1 MKEHFINV
9 AKVIALAANFYL
21 LQLLLPN
28 GDMTMAFWPL
38 VIAAGAQLVGGAAN
52 RNAAKKANRKNRKQ
66 AEAERRLQYQLWNE
80 GNALFGPYSMTDP
93 GLNYFQL
100 SKQSDERLLELARK
114 YGISSRKIEEKYKV
128 KKKRWY
134 DPAGLFGSKTKTR
147 MVLDREALI
156 AELQQK
162 SGRPDKEMFQG
173 AVNRF
178 REAMPYS
185 EVASYADIPSMYE
198 GLQRGADETAKGI
211 YDDSLTDRRISF
223 YQPVFDAR
231 QGMVDARKQAEE
243 TALQDTLGNLEAG
256 QRRKGYS
263 GDSLAGLQLEGRARK
278 ASAGTISKMQML
290 ANLQN
295 QTDVLNQR
303 MKGQELKLNN
313 MGLANTQASRA
324 AQMRMLPVTAATDA
338 ALQSQK
344 AMQFYRMRQGAP
356 QLPGLPQY
364 QQLPTNTE
372 LIAKTVGTVA
382 GGVMQQNAQ
391 DSYMANLKDIAKIQY
406 GQGGGTQQPGYLPPP
421 SGNAFSKQP
430 IYGGANV
437 RPPGW

>member
-9 AKVIALAANFYL
+9 TKVIALAANFYL

-28 GDMTMAFWPL
+28 SGGGMTIAWWPL
-38 VIAAGAQLVGGAAN
+38 IMAGAQLLGGAAN

-66 AEAERRLQYQLWNE
+66 SEAERRLQYQLWNE

-93 GLNYFQL
+93 GMNYFQL
-100 SKQSDERLLELARK
+100 SKQSDNRLLELAAK
-114 YGISSRKIEEKYKV
+114 YGISSRQIEEKYKV

-162 SGRPDKEMFQG
+162 SGRPDKEMFQHQL
-173 AVNRF
+173 AQHRD
-178 REAMPYS
+178 AMPYS
-185 EVASYADIPSMYE
+185 DVASYADIPSMYE
-198 GLQRGADETAKGI
+198 GLQRGADETARGI

-231 QGMVDARKQAEE
+231 QGMVDARRQAEE

-263 GDSLAGLQLEGRARK
+263 GDSWAGLQLEGRARK

-344 AMQFYRMRQGAP
+344 AMQFYKMRQGAP

-372 LIAKTVGTVA
+372 LFAKAA
-382 GGVMQQNAQ
+382 GQLAGSYMQQGAQ
-391 DSYMANLKDIAKIQY
+391 ADYMSNIKDIARIQASAGQKPYGPPASDPNFRFYQY
-406 GQGGGTQQPGYLPPP
+406 GGGGGQ
-421 SGNAFSKQP
+421 
-430 IYGGANV
+430 
-437 RPPGW
+437 